1 MPSSFPPSF
10 DAPPRFEPQ
19 KELGSGGG
27 GAVWLVRDRLTN
39 QHLALK
45 VIVGEGTGRQAD
57 ALVREV
63 VALSGLEGL
72 GLPRVVRFGRLPQ
85 SKRVYMLREVVDG
98 ESLDRLIEKELRLS
112 LITLAEAAEQLT
124 VLHRAG
130 LLHGDIK
137 PANII
142 SRRNGGTTLVDLGLV
157 TPWLEQGVM
166 PEGLTPRYAAPELL
180 QGRPV
185 TVRAE
190 IFSLGLILEELLG
203 QPQSSELPEEVRAR
217 LRRVADTATSFDPAL
232 RHPSADEFASELR
245 CILGLPSADL
255 RPSPILS
262 WPILGI
268 DATSARLLS
277 AVGELGQGKVLTLCG
292 PDGSGRSV
300 LLRRLAWSL
309 GISGVPLIYVDE
321 ASARIPD
328 AALAELELHTIDERT
343 VCLVD
348 DADQLAEKVRR
359 HLFEIKQRGAR
370 LVLVGC
376 RALELSDELF
386 PAPPLSPETISELVR
401 RVVPS
406 LTDQMVSR
414 IGERTEGR
422 PAALRALVER
432 VAQGA
437 VASQPELERL
447 LLETP
452 AGREPFELPSD
463 LGGVTELLE
472 RGRYREVDLALA
484 RLDADIRTSP
494 AAHLLRARLLLG
506 LGEPKQAL
514 AWLDEHA
521 ELTEPGV
528 PPELLHPALV
538 CLARAR
544 VGVGDY
550 SGALAALEPLPDDD
564 SSVVIEGAIQRG
576 LALWYL
582 GQAGT
587 ARELL
592 ERTRERAVTTQ
603 QTRLAGVA
611 AVALGLVAQR
621 EDRLEDAHRLY
632 EEAVALGR
640 AVGDAGLLVTTQLNL
655 AGLRKIRG
663 DLAGAIE
670 SFESALDLGHRTG
683 RDSTVFSALLNL
695 ANVDLYLGRLVRA
708 RSRLDEVA
716 ARADQLS
723 PRLKAQLAGNQAEL
737 MARSSEIAASLRLY
751 EECARAYEQMGRHV
765 DAAEAWLEGI
775 LVMVRDAASD
785 PAAPFGWLERAQ
797 RQLADSPA
805 HRPLL
810 HVAEGRMA
818 MVRGD
823 ETSARAALD
832 RAVALARDTA
842 QKEWLWRA
850 LEARSELES
859 RVGRRMRARRDREEA
874 LSVLE
879 EIGAELPRDLRE
891 VYWNDPRRGAIRAS
905 IAEPQLPPPS
915 HHLAGVGRADPRRAE
930 ANADVS
936 TLLSTPLEM
945 RLARILEINAELVG
959 ELDLDRLTGRITE
972 HAMRLVRAERGLVLL
987 DHDGVLQVQCTRGIE
1002 DNHTHR
1008 QFSSSIAETVLRTGE
1023 PMVSVNARD
1032 DARMANWGSVHE
1044 LMVQS
1049 VACVPI
1055 RAEKKR
1061 VIGALYL
1068 ETRLCRGTEF
1078 STELPMLQ
1086 AFADQVAIAIHNAQL
1101 HNENQRRTIE
1111 LAEANQK
1118 LRDAHARLE
1127 ELLGNRTAQLERT
1140 RKRLRETRETLL
1152 GHFGYH
1158 GLVGTSGAMRR
1169 VYSIVERIRDTDVPV
1184 LITGESGTGKE
1195 MVARALHVASPR
1207 GKRRF
1212 VGVNCGAIPE
1222 NLLESELFGCV
1233 RGAFT
1238 GADRDRKGLFRESEG
1253 GTILLDEI
1261 GEMPK
1266 KMQAGLLRVLQEQ
1279 KVRPVGGTTE
1289 EHVDVRLVFAT
1300 HRDLAKLVEE
1310 GAFREDL
1317 YYRIRVVDLAIP
1329 PLRERREDIPQLVDH
1344 FLGIFAARYRRD
1356 KKTVSREALRLLM
1369 AQPWRGN
1376 VRELEHVL
1384 LNAWVLTDEDEL
1396 DVEDFD
1402 LGSTARPSPR
1412 PSEGPW
1418 SSSPS
1423 SPGQVRAS
1431 SAVARRSS
1439 SGEEERQRIMDALS
1453 ACGQNRVRA
1462 AQMLGMPRRTFYR
1475 RLKEFAID

>member
-10 DAPPRFEPQ
+10 DAPSRFEPLE
-19 KELGSGGG
+19 ELGSGGG

-45 VIVGEGTGRQAD
+45 VILGEGTQRQAD

-85 SKRVYMLREVVDG
+85 SGRVYMLREVVDG
-98 ESLDRLIEKELRLS
+98 ESLDRVLEKDLLAS
-112 LITLAEAAEQLT
+112 IVTLAEAADQLT

-130 LLHGDIK
+130 LLHGDLK

-142 SRRNGGTTLVDLGLV
+142 ARRGGGTTLVDLGLV
-157 TPWLEQGVM
+157 TPWLEQGVV

-190 IFSLGLILEELLG
+190 IFSLGLVLEEILG
-203 QPQSSELPEEVRAR
+203 QPQSPELAVELMTQ
-217 LRRVADTATSFDPAL
+217 LRRVADTATNFDPAL

-245 CILGLPSADL
+245 SILGLPPTDV

-268 DATSARLLS
+268 DATSARLLT
-277 AVGELGQGKVLTLCG
+277 AVGELGSGKALALLG
-292 PDGSGRSV
+292 PEGSGRSV

-309 GISGVPLIYVDE
+309 GISGVPLAYVDD
-321 ASARIPD
+321 ASARNAE
-328 AALAELELHTIDERT
+328 AALAELALEVVDERT

-348 DADQLAEKVRR
+348 DADQLAEQVRSR
-359 HLFEIKQRGAR
+359 LHEIMQRGGR

-376 RALELSDELF
+376 QSLELSARIF
-386 PAPPLSPETISELVR
+386 AVPSLSADTVLELVR

-414 IGERTEGR
+414 IGQHTEGR
-422 PAALRALVER
+422 PAPLRELVER
-432 VAQGA
+432 VARGA
-437 VASQPELERL
+437 VASLDDLERL
-447 LLETP
+447 IEDASPTSEVGGAPLDV
-452 AGREPFELPSD
+452 AG
-463 LGGVTELLE
+463 VAELLD
-472 RGRYREVDLALA
+472 RGRYRDVDLALA
-484 RLDADIRTSP
+484 HLDAHAKASP
-494 AAHLLRARLLLG
+494 EAQLLRARLLLG
-506 LGEPKQAL
+506 LGEAKQAL
-514 AWLDEHA
+514 AWLLEH
-521 ELTEPGV
+521 
-528 PPELLHPALV
+528 PELRGAAAPGQLRDAASV

-550 SGALAALEPLPDDD
+550 RGALEALEALPSND
-564 SSVVIEGAIQRG
+564 SPVAIEGTIQRG

-582 GQAGT
+582 GEAET

-592 ERTRERAVTTQ
+592 QDICDRAATTG
-603 QTRLAGVA
+603 QTRLAGVGT
-611 AVALGLVAQR
+611 VALGLVAQR

-632 EEAVALGR
+632 EEAVELGR

-670 SFESALDLGHRTG
+670 SFERALDLGYRTG
-683 RDSTVFSALLNL
+683 RDSTVYSALLNL

-708 RSRLDEVA
+708 RSRLDEVV

-723 PRLKAQLAGNQAEL
+723 PRLKAQLAGNRAEL
-737 MARSSEIAASLRLY
+737 MARSAEIPTSLALY

-775 LVMVRDAASD
+775 LVMVRDPSTP
-785 PAAPFGWLERAQ
+785 PATPICWLDRA
-797 RQLADSPA
+797 RSQLQDAPA

-810 HVAEGRMA
+810 HVAEGRIA
-818 MVRGD
+818 MLRG
-823 ETSARAALD
+823 EEAAARTALD
-832 RAVALARDTA
+832 RAVELARDTA

-850 LEARSELES
+850 LEARSELET
-859 RVGRRMRARRDREEA
+859 RIGRRMRSRRDREEA

-905 IAEPQLPPPS
+905 IVEPHGPPPS
-915 HHLAGVGRADPRRAE
+915 QHLPGLGGIDPKRE
-930 ANADVS
+930 ETNADVS

-972 HAMRLVRAERGLVLL
+972 HAMRLVKAERGLVLL
-987 DHDGVLQVQCTRGIE
+987 DHDGALQVQCTRGIE
-1002 DNHTHR
+1002 ESDTHR
-1008 QFSSSIAETVLRTGE
+1008 QFSSTIAETVLRTGE
-1023 PMVSVNARD
+1023 PIVSVNARD
-1032 DARMANWGSVHE
+1032 DARMESWGSVHE

-1055 RAEKKR
+1055 RAGQKR

-1068 ETRLCRGTEF
+1068 ETRLCRGTQF

-1101 HNENQRRTIE
+1101 LNENQRRTIE
-1111 LAEANQK
+1111 LRETNQK

-1266 KMQAGLLRVLQEQ
+1266 KMQAGLLRVLQEH

-1300 HRDLAKLVEE
+1300 HRDLTKLVEE

-1396 DVEDFD
+1396 DVDDFD
-1402 LGSTARPSPR
+1402 LGSNARPSPR
-1412 PSEGPW
+1412 PPETLTP
-1418 SSSPS
+1418 
-1423 SPGQVRAS
+1423 AS
-1431 SAVARRSS
+1431 SGVGSHERAPKFVSKRTA
-1439 SGEEERQRIMDALS
+1439 SGQDERQRIVDALA
-1453 ACGQNRVRA
+1453 ACSQNRVRA
-1462 AQMLGMPRRTFYR
+1462 AQLLGMPRRTFYR